1 VSLAT
6 ILLIGLAVKNP
17 MDVAITHFG
26 VMKRQKEESMGV
38 SPDRK
43 MSVVEKE
50 YTAITFDKML
60 GTFREYQDMAF
71 QFG

>member
-1 VSLAT
+1 
-6 ILLIGLAVKNP
+6 